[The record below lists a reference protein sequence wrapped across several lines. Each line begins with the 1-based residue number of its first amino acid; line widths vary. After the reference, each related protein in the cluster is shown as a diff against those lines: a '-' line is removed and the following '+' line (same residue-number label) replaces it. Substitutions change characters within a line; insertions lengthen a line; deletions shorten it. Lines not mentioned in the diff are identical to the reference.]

1 MSDAIQLAQK
11 YQVRNSLR
19 DLKDNYKFIERE
31 IEETTKKQRE
41 QQHDRY
47 QVVME
52 RIQSLKQS
60 LKTEVNN
67 RKDTEEQ
74 FMNLVDERSKAI
86 QTELN
91 LEYLNNIYK
100 MKEKLANFEHRK
112 TALQSKMVMLSAAI
126 DKKLSHNKVNMLER
140 IDRQKKKF
148 ESTFREHVDADVKEL
163 K

>member
-1 MSDAIQLAQK
+1 M
-11 YQVRNSLR
+11 
-19 DLKDNYKFIERE
+19 
-31 IEETTKKQRE
+31 
-41 QQHDRY
+41 
-47 QVVME
+47 
-52 RIQSLKQS
+52 
-60 LKTEVNN
+60 NN

>member
-1 MSDAIQLAQK
+1 
-11 YQVRNSLR
+11 
-19 DLKDNYKFIERE
+19 
-31 IEETTKKQRE
+31 
-41 QQHDRY
+41 
-47 QVVME
+47 ME

-91 LEYLNNIYK
+91 LECLNNIYK